1 MEYNMPLNKLFDT
14 AIIGGG
20 VAGTSLLFTLARYTD
35 LKHIILF
42 EKYEEV
48 SLLNSNPKSNS
59 QTLHVGDIESNYTYE
74 KAAKVKKASFMV
86 SNYIQNFDEVNKVG
100 FKQDKMLLAVGA
112 EEVDKLKER
121 YVEFKKLYPYLELW
135 DETFLATFEPKLVE
149 GRDEPILAMGA
160 RNQITTVDYK
170 KLSESF
176 VQQALDTDK
185 NIQMRYNEE
194 VVSIERNEDNTFT
207 LISDTTTFRAKT
219 VVVNAGAYS
228 LLFAQSMGYG
238 EQYAVLPIGGSFFFT
253 KEKLLNS
260 KVYTMQNPKLPFAAI
275 HADPDMTQAWN
286 TRFGPTAFALPKL
299 ERYHELHLKDLISA
313 LNIDKDVTKV
323 YMNLFRD
330 STIRHYILKNV
341 LEEMPLV
348 GKEVFIKDARK
359 VIPSLN
365 VKDITFATGYG
376 GMRPQIIDKSKQE
389 LLLGEAKIEENGLVF
404 NMTPSPGATSSLS
417 IAQNDAEQI
426 CNYLGATFKSELHEN
441 EIQSLKVSSIKEEQV
456 KLKKVACC

>member
-1 MEYNMPLNKLFDT
+1 MLINKLFEA

-35 LKHIILF
+35 IKNIILF
-42 EKYEEV
+42 EKYDEV
-48 SLLNSNPKSNS
+48 SQLNSNPKSNS

-74 KAAKVKKASFMV
+74 KAQTVKRSSSMV
-86 SNYIQNFDEVNKVG
+86 ANYIQNFAEVDRVG
-100 FKQDKMLLAVGA
+100 FKKDKMLLAVGA
-112 EEVDKLKER
+112 EEVAKLKER
-121 YVEFKKLYPYLELW
+121 YVEFKTLYPYLELW
-135 DETFLATFEPKLVE
+135 DEEFLVTFEPKLVE
-149 GRDEPILAMGA
+149 GRKEPILAMGA
-160 RNQITTVDYK
+160 RDQITTVDYK

-194 VVSIERNEDNTFT
+194 VVKIKREEDGTFT
-207 LISDTTTFRAKT
+207 IISDTTSFRAKS

-238 EQYAVLPIGGSFFFT
+238 KEYAILPIGGSFFFT

-275 HADPDMTQAWN
+275 HADPDMTQGWN

-299 ERYHELHLKDLISA
+299 ERYHALHLKDLVSA

-323 YMNLFRD
+323 YTNLFKD
-330 STIRHYILKNV
+330 KTIRRYILKNV

-348 GKEVFIKDARK
+348 GKEVFVHDAQK

-365 VKDITFATGYG
+365 VKDLKFAEGYG
-376 GMRPQIIDKSKQE
+376 GMRPQIIDKKKQE
-389 LLLGEAKIEENGLVF
+389 LMLGEAKIEEDGLTF
-404 NMTPSPGATSSLS
+404 NMTPSPGATSSLA
-417 IAQNDAEQI
+417 IALQDAQAI
-426 CNYLGATFKSELHEN
+426 CKHLGKAFDMEKHEK
-441 EIQSLKVSSIKEEQV
+441 EIQTLQV
-456 KLKKVACC
+456 DELADVLEREATAIA

>member
-1 MEYNMPLNKLFDT
+1 MIINKLFDT
-14 AIIGGG
+14 AIVGGG

-35 LKHIILF
+35 LNNIILF

-48 SLLNSNPKSNS
+48 SQLNSNPKANS

-74 KAAKVKKASFMV
+74 KAQKVKKASFMV
-86 SNYIQNFDEVNKVG
+86 SNYIQNFDEVDSVG
-100 FKQDKMLLAVGA
+100 FKRDKMLLAVG
-112 EEVDKLKER
+112 EEEIAKLKER
-121 YVEFKKLYPYLELW
+121 YATFKTLYPYLELW
-135 DETFLATFEPKLVE
+135 DETFLATFEPKLLE
-149 GRDEPILAMGA
+149 GREEPILALGA
-160 RNQITTVDYK
+160 RGQITTVDYK

-176 VQQALDTDK
+176 VQQALDTNK

-194 VVSIERNEDNTFT
+194 VTKIEREEDGTFT
-207 LISDTTTFRAKT
+207 LTSDTTTFRAKT

-238 EQYAVLPIGGSFFFT
+238 KEYAVLPIGGSFFFT

-275 HADPDMTQAWN
+275 HADPDITQGWN

-299 ERYHELHLKDLISA
+299 ERYHALHLKDLITA
-313 LNIDKDVTKV
+313 LNIDKDVTTV
-323 YMNLFRD
+323 YMNLFKD
-330 STIRHYILKNV
+330 STICRYILKNV

-376 GMRPQIIDKSKQE
+376 GMRPQIIDKNKQE
-389 LLLGEAKIEENGLVF
+389 LLLGEAKIEEDGLVF
-404 NMTPSPGATSSLS
+404 NMTPSPGATSSLA
-417 IAQNDAEQI
+417 IAMQDAESI
-426 CNYLGATFKSELHEN
+426 CKHLGAKFNRLKHEN
-441 EIQSLKVSSIKEEQV
+441 EIHSLKVSSIKSKMVEV
-456 KLKKVACC
+456 KKRAVG

>member
-1 MEYNMPLNKLFDT
+1 MLINKLFDT

-20 VAGTSLLFTLARYTD
+20 VAGTSLLFTLSHYTN
-35 LKHIILF
+35 LNNIILF
-42 EKYEEV
+42 EKYDEV
-48 SLLNSNPKSNS
+48 SQLNSNPKANS

-74 KAAKVKKASFMV
+74 KAGKVKKASSMV
-86 SNYIQNFDEVNKVG
+86 ANYIQNFNEVDNAG
-100 FKQDKMLLAVGA
+100 FRKDKMLLAVGEKEVA
-112 EEVDKLKER
+112 ELKER
-121 YVEFKKLYPYLELW
+121 YTQFKTLYPYLELW
-135 DETFLATFEPKLVE
+135 DEEFLAEFEPKLVE
-149 GRDEPILAMGA
+149 GRTEPILAMGA
-160 RNQITTVDYK
+160 KGQITTVDYK

-176 VQQALDTDK
+176 VQQAVDTNK

-194 VVSIERNEDNTFT
+194 VTKIERNEDNTFSIT
-207 LISDTTTFRAKT
+207 TDTTSFRAKT

-238 EQYAVLPIGGSFFFT
+238 KEYAILPIGGSFFFT

-275 HADPDMTQAWN
+275 HADPDTTQNWN

-323 YMNLFRD
+323 YLSLFKD
-330 STIRHYILKNV
+330 KTIRRYILKNFM
-341 LEEMPLV
+341 EEIPLV
-348 GKEVFIKDARK
+348 GKEIFVHDAK
-359 VIPSLN
+359 KIIPSIK
-365 VKDITFATGYG
+365 VKDLKFAEGYG
-376 GMRPQIIDKSKQE
+376 GMRPQIIDKKNHE

-417 IAQNDAEQI
+417 IALSDALNI
-426 CNYLGATFKSELHEN
+426 CDILDANFDMVKHER
-441 EIQSLKVSSIKEEQV
+441 EIQALVNHSNLNSLLVEER
-456 KLKKVACC
+456 A